1 MIKFLKYTLATFAGG
16 IIAGIVLFF
25 IGFGIL
31 MGIAGLA
38 AAGDK
43 EAKIEENTILLLEL
57 NGPIVERSTD
67 DPFAEAFASISG
79 TPTPEG
85 LNRILSNIKKAKRD
99 ENITGIVL
107 ESGLM
112 SAGYATIEE
121 IRNALIDFKE
131 SEKFIYSFAPIYTQK
146 AYYLA
151 SVADK
156 IYLNPGGMLEFK
168 GLFAQRMFFKG
179 TLEKLGVEMQV
190 FKHGEFKSAVEP
202 FLLEKMSDPA
212 RLQTETYLNSM
223 WGHLVGK
230 IAEARGLSA
239 DELKTVADKM
249 PMFRNQD
256 ELIESGLVDGLK
268 YKDEV
273 IAELKEL
280 TETEES
286 DDLKAVKN
294 SKYGKVY
301 VPKETKG
308 LIRDKIA
315 VIYAEGEIDGADRNQ
330 GINSEKISKA
340 IRKARRDSSIKA
352 IVFRVNS
359 PGGSA
364 LGSEIIW
371 REVKLAQETKPFIV
385 SMGDLAASGGY
396 YISCEADAI
405 FAHPTTLTGSIG
417 IFGMIPNTQGLMK
430 KIGLT
435 FDGVKTNE
443 FADMPS
449 LNRPFRKEER
459 ALLQAY
465 IEMGYDNFVTR
476 CADGRKTSKE
486 AIGKVAEGR
495 VWSGQNALDINLV
508 DKLGGIN
515 DALALAQE
523 KAGLEKYRVI
533 ELPEIPDPF
542 EQFIKELTGE
552 ARMFVGKSIMGEE
565 YEYLHTLENLKNGHQ
580 VQARMPYNIEVY

>member
-16 IIAGIVLFF
+16 IVAALVFF
-25 IGFGIL
+25 FLGFAIL
-31 MGIAGLA
+31 MGIAA
-38 AAGDK
+38 SGDK
-43 EAKIEENTILLLEL
+43 EVKIKENTFLLLEL
-57 NGPIVERSTD
+57 NGPIVERSID
-67 DPFAEAFASISG
+67 DPFAEAFASFSG
-79 TPTPEG
+79 APRPEG

-99 ENITGIVL
+99 ENITGIYL
-107 ESGLM
+107 ESGMM

-131 SEKFIYSFAPIYTQK
+131 SGKFIYSFAPIYSQK

-179 TLEKLGVEMQV
+179 TLEKLGIEMQV
-190 FKHGEFKSAVEP
+190 FKHGKFKSAVEP
-202 FLLEKMSDPA
+202 FLLEKMSEPS
-212 RLQTETYLNSM
+212 RLQTETYINSM
-223 WGHLVGK
+223 WDHLVGK
-230 IAEARGLSA
+230 IAESRGLST
-239 DELKTVADKM
+239 DELNAIADKM
-249 PMFRNQD
+249 PIFRNQD
-256 ELIESGLVDGLK
+256 ELLESGLVDGLK

-273 IAELKEL
+273 IAELKEI
-280 TETEES
+280 TETDES
-286 DDLKAVKN
+286 DDLEAIKN
-294 SKYGKVY
+294 SKYAKVY
-301 VPKETKG
+301 VPRETKG
-308 LIRDKIA
+308 LVRDKIA

-340 IRKARRDSSIKA
+340 LRKARRDSSIKA

-371 REVKLAQETKPFIV
+371 REVKLARETKPFIV

-430 KIGLT
+430 KIGLS

-465 IEMGYDNFVTR
+465 IEMGYDTFITR
-476 CADGRKTSKE
+476 CADGRKTTKE
-486 AIGKVAEGR
+486 AIDEVGQGR
-495 VWSGQNALDINLV
+495 VWSGQNAIGIKLV
-508 DKLGGIN
+508 DQLGGIN

-523 KAGLEKYRVI
+523 KAGLEKYRVV

-542 EQFIKELTGE
+542 EQLIKELTGE
-552 ARMFVGKSIMGEE
+552 AKMFIGKSIMGEE

-580 VQARMPYNIEVY
+580 IQARMPYNIEVY